1 MKRLAFIL
9 SAMFLSV
16 GLLYGTAFS
25 GSVVGIGFEFGT
37 NFIADTDGETGASRV
52 FNLNF
57 DLSDD
62 LAIGYYHEN
71 VSGDDLAF
79 TGDISALQVRHRIN
93 DLLQAGV
100 RFGNAVDNEQNG
112 IYAAVF
118 GTVTAITTTNDTFS
132 GSIDLNLGYDFLP
145 DFDEDLIKVGL
156 TGSVKF

>member
-1 MKRLAFIL
+1 MKRLVFIL

-62 LAIGYYHEN
+62 LAIGYYHED
-71 VSGDDLAF
+71 VSGDDIAF
-79 TGDISALQVRHRIN
+79 TGDIRAIQLRHRIN
-93 DLLQAGV
+93 DLLQAGL
-100 RFGNAVDNEQNG
+100 RFGNADNG
-112 IYAAVF
+112 VYSAVF
-118 GTVTAITTTNDTFS
+118 GTITALETTNDTFS
-132 GSIDLNLGYDFLP
+132 GSIDFNLGYDFLP
-145 DFDEDLIKVGL
+145 DADEDLIKVGL
-156 TGSVKF
+156 TGSVIF